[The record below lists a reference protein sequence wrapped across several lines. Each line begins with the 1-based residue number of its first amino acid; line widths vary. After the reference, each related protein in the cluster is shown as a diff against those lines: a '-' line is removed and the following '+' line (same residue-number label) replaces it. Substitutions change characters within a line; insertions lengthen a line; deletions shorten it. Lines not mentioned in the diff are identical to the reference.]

1 MDRTL
6 LGKAHHPELDS
17 MSPAQIRVVCEHLL
31 YTMEISQRRKLMAA
45 FPGLYKNLFPNCGI
59 KVIDSHGAELNW

>member
-6 LGKAHHPELDS
+6 LGKAHHPAMDS

-31 YTMEISQRRKLMAA
+31 YTMEIGQRRKLMAA
-45 FPGLYKNLFPNCGI
+45 FPGLYKTLFPDSGV
-59 KVIDSHGAELNW
+59 KVLDAHGQEIDW